1 MSGPLPA
8 NDFPVLA
15 LANPSASLPAGQ
27 PIVGNLYHGPML
39 LAQTEVIFDP
49 STPPPFADRA
59 QMQTPRRHGVLK
71 ITNIPYTISIPE
83 MHQFIGKYLPMSH
96 LIDAHILGYPTHIIM
111 ERSTGKTMD
120 CYMEI
125 KSPEMAAA
133 DWEHAFGTKQMRIPK
148 IGQRNVEV
156 SLSSH
161 AELMKDIFPRAKCI
175 VWDDDENG
183 SPKLIPNR
191 DIYSS
196 GFNGFITTEEL
207 TCMAR
212 HAEYPQRSQFAARSM
227 HRAYECMIS
236 TTYKF
241 PWYAATLYTMRHVQ
255 EIFKTYKRQLDH
267 LIGRLTS
274 PGMQREVGLDN
285 KLLMDLIFAGLN
297 TPGFSERQKGLIAD
311 TCIVLGTGFP
321 VSKHARTW
329 PFQTLSVHPHQ
340 LSEQDVA
347 MWLDVFSIG
356 VAVIESQNRPFI
368 GISSFLRVIRDSNAH
383 ILFVPTEEG
392 LDLKRAQF
400 AILELKM
407 LSTIMEYGW
416 NVYLPQMG
424 IDPTTLFDSPTT
436 QAIKNSLVEDN
447 APVGPV
453 TPPAF
458 VGNSTTLT
466 ETGAYVV
473 DDSGHREP
481 ATDNVASDNI
491 EDDFEFIQAGA
502 TGVSS
507 DSFND
512 PEQALAAMRQVV
524 DEVREAPPA
533 EQDSHA
539 NLGRADF
546 SPEANGSGAGQNEIV
561 AGNVNDAPVARYV
574 PPARRTSNYGA
585 VLLAPTLPPPNLN
598 PESPPF
604 EPTRAYTYPLGHA
617 PYLPVATAFAGPG
630 LGNGDFTTSPARIST
645 RRVPSIHSHDGGDKG
660 KGKESALSSPAARV
674 RLQPAPFLGQS
685 APILG
690 AASGFSAGQGQV
702 FPQGQILT
710 YGQPQGMTYGQP
722 QGPTAQYLQGLAA
735 NAAQRHGIEMRDP
748 NNGNL
753 FSTLRP
759 AAPIGS
765 TTGNVTAGIGN
776 GSIPP
781 GTGPPLYLPRT
792 RPGPTVVPNHGTD
805 GTGRTFDD
813 TLDDWFAESTDEPT
827 RMAILAGMNMRT
839 ASASTLVPPTTPPPA
854 YAIPNARLRRSPG
867 REHLHTTY
875 EFDQD
880 LHMSQAEGMPFG
892 RVGPSV
898 PTTFARPFGS
908 YTSAPSTPARGALRS
923 PIRNVPRTP
932 GSGPLRGAA
941 SSEDPDT
948 SGGVRDPGS
957 LMRNSWTIRS
967 PVDNIRYRNVGVIG
981 DGSPLRRVNAAAAA
995 GRAGPLGTTAA
1006 TASTASSPAPM
1017 SSQPSLPQL
1026 YTTTETTAQEHAR
1039 RVAMHRER
1047 MLRQYIIDE
1056 EEDSD

>member
-1 MSGPLPA
+1 
-8 NDFPVLA
+8 
-15 LANPSASLPAGQ
+15 
-27 PIVGNLYHGPML
+27 
-39 LAQTEVIFDP
+39 
-49 STPPPFADRA
+49 
-59 QMQTPRRHGVLK
+59 
-71 ITNIPYTISIPE
+71 

-120 CYMEI
+120 CYMEV

-156 SLSSH
+156 SLSSQ

-175 VWDDDENG
+175 LWDNDGNG
-183 SPKLIPNR
+183 TPKLIPNR
-191 DIYSS
+191 DVYSS

-212 HAEYPQRSQFAARSM
+212 HAETPQRSQFAARSM

-236 TTYKF
+236 TAYKF
-241 PWYAATLYTMRHVQ
+241 PWYAASLYTMRHVL
-255 EIFKTYKRQLDH
+255 EIFKTYKKQLDT

-340 LSEQDVA
+340 LSDQDVA
-347 MWLDVFSIG
+347 MWLDVFAIG
-356 VAVIESQNRPFI
+356 VNVMENQGRPFI
-368 GISSFLRVIRDSNAH
+368 GISSYLRVIRDSDGH
-383 ILFVPTEEG
+383 VLFVPTEQG

-400 AILELKM
+400 AILEKKM
-407 LSTIMEYGW
+407 VLDIMDYGW

-424 IDPTTLFDSPTT
+424 IDPTTIFDSPTT
-436 QAIKNSLVEDN
+436 QAIKNSLAEDS
-447 APVGPV
+447 APFNPV
-453 TPPAF
+453 ASSGST
-458 VGNSTTLT
+458 GNSTTFA
-466 ETGAYVV
+466 ETGAYIV

-481 ATDNVASDNI
+481 ASNNAASDNI

-507 DSFND
+507 DSFSD

-524 DEVREAPPA
+524 DQVREAPPA
-533 EQDSHA
+533 EQDGHT

-546 SPEANGSGAGQNEIV
+546 SPEANDPGPGQNEMV
-561 AGNVNDAPVARYV
+561 PNNVSNAPVARYV
-574 PPARRTSNYGA
+574 PPARRTSSYGA
-585 VLLAPTLPPPNLN
+585 LLPAPHLPAPNLD

-604 EPTRAYTYPLGHA
+604 EPTRAYPHHLGHA
-617 PYLPVATAFAGPG
+617 QYLPVATAFAGPG
-630 LGNGDFTTSPARIST
+630 LGNGDFTTSPPRIST
-645 RRVPSIHSHDGGDKG
+645 RRVSSINSNNGSDKG
-660 KGKESALSSPAARV
+660 KGKEPALSAPAAGV
-674 RLQPAPFLGQS
+674 RLQPAPILGQPAS
-685 APILG
+685 ILGQPAPILG
-690 AASGFSAGQGQV
+690 QPATILGATFGSSAGQGHA
-702 FPQGQILT
+702 FPHGQILT
-710 YGQPQGMTYGQP
+710 YGQPRGVTN
-722 QGPTAQYLQGLAA
+722 QYIYGLAA
-735 NAAQRHGIEMRDP
+735 HAAQRRGIAMRDP
-748 NNGNL
+748 NNGNVL
-753 FSTLRP
+753 STLRP
-759 AAPIGS
+759 AAPIEP
-765 TTGNVTAGIGN
+765 TAGNVTAGIGG
-776 GSIPP
+776 GSILP
-781 GTGPPLYLPRT
+781 GTGLPLYHPRT
-792 RPGPTVVPNHGTD
+792 RPSNSVAPNHGTD

-813 TLDDWFAESTDEPT
+813 TLDDWFEETTDEPT

-839 ASASTLVPPTTPPPA
+839 ASATTLVPPSTPPPA
-854 YAIPNARLRRSPG
+854 YAIPNSRLRRSPG

-875 EFDQD
+875 EFDED

-892 RVGPSV
+892 RLPPSM
-898 PTTFARPFGS
+898 PTTSAPPFGS
-908 YTSAPSTPARGALRS
+908 STSTPSTPAGGPLRT
-923 PIRNVPRTP
+923 PIQNLPRTP
-932 GSGPLRGAA
+932 VAGPCRSAA
-941 SSEDPDT
+941 IPADPDS
-948 SGGVRDPGS
+948 SGGVRSSRS
-957 LMRNSWTIRS
+957 LIRDSWTIRS
-967 PVDNIRYRNVGVIG
+967 PADNVRGRQFGVIG
-981 DGSPLRRVNAAAAA
+981 DGSPLRRSNSNIG
-995 GRAGPLGTTAA
+995 GRAGPLAAA
-1006 TASTASSPAPM
+1006 TAASSSAPV
-1017 SSQPSLPQL
+1017 SSPPSLPQL